1 MQKQR
6 SHTIREEQKSI
17 EHRKW
22 DAQFDTLE
30 HFDSSDKKVSTTI
43 PKVVQF
49 SIMYYNST
57 LVLCNGY
64 IYSTVIIY
72 ILNLYK
78 YKYKHY
84 KLLTLRYANKKN
96 KMVTRYQYKRLSS
109 TKEAKL
115 LFKYLYY
122 AL

>member
-43 PKVVQF
+43 HEVVQF

-57 LVLCNGY
+57 LVLYN
-64 IYSTVIIY
+64 V
-72 ILNLYK
+72 
-78 YKYKHY
+78 
-84 KLLTLRYANKKN
+84 
-96 KMVTRYQYKRLSS
+96 
-109 TKEAKL
+109 
-115 LFKYLYY
+115 
-122 AL
+122 